1 MYIRY
6 TQIKTM
12 KTKLR
17 LGALLLFAFTLTT
30 YAQQNVLSKIKTYF
44 TQPVDV
50 SFSKGVNAQY
60 LNNTAFDT
68 LAAYINRAKYT
79 IDVAQ
84 YEYKTYT
91 GDPIATALNNA
102 HTRGVKIRYIQDG
115 SYAPTNTGV
124 SLLNAAIPVIASPT
138 GGVYGIMHNKFV
150 IIDEYSTDTT
160 KAIVWTGSPDWDLA
174 MKSGDY
180 NNIIIFQSKVLARA
194 FTHEFDIMWGDTTH
208 GGPSNSTNSKFGPN
222 KPNSGSH
229 HFVIGGAK
237 VDLYFSPSDSTNNHI
252 VTTINSAVTDL
263 YCGMFTFTETTSAS
277 DIVNRKNAGAFAA
290 AILDK
295 YSSGTY
301 TPYTT
306 TLPGGLGTN
315 FLGYNS
321 SNTLYHNKY
330 LIVNASAP
338 CHNPTVLTGSHNW
351 TASADSKNDE
361 NTVIVYDDTIANQYL
376 QSFAGDFK
384 AISGSSLSKVAN
396 PCPPLGM
403 NRLSNIQSA
412 LSFYPNPNKGQVT
425 IQYNLTQDTQVSMT
439 VYNMLGENI
448 ATLVN
453 DRMLEAGAH
462 TFTFHGNAPGVYLL
476 QVNEGKQVYMHKM
489 IQTE

>member
-1 MYIRY
+1 
-6 TQIKTM
+6 M
-12 KTKLR
+12 KTKLP
-17 LGALLLFAFTLTT
+17 LWALLLFAFTLSMH
-30 YAQQNVLSKIKTYF
+30 AQQNVLSKIKTYF

-79 IDVAQ
+79 IDIAQ

-150 IIDEYSTDTT
+150 IIDEYSADTT

-194 FTHEFDIMWGDTTH
+194 FTHEFNIMWGDTTH
-208 GGPSNSTNSKFGPN
+208 GGASNSTNSKFGPN
-222 KPNSGSH
+222 KPNSGTH

-252 VTTINSAVTDL
+252 ISTINSAVTDL
-263 YCGMFTFTETTSAS
+263 YCGMFTFTHTTDAN
-277 DIVNRKNAGAFAA
+277 DIVARKNAGVFCA

-306 TLPGGLGTN
+306 ILPGALGTN
-315 FLGYNS
+315 FQGYNS

-338 CHNPTVLTGSHNW
+338 CHSPAVLTGSHNW

-376 QSFAGDFK
+376 QSFTGDFK
-384 AISGSSLSKVAN
+384 AISGASLTKVPN
-396 PCPPLGM
+396 PFAPQGISTV
-403 NRLSNIQSA
+403 SNIQST
-412 LSFYPNPNKGQVT
+412 LSFYPNPNRGQVI
-425 IQYNLTQDTQVSMT
+425 IQYSLPQDTRVSIT
-439 VYNMLGENI
+439 VYNMLGEKVAAI
-448 ATLVN
+448 VN
-453 DRMLEAGAH
+453 DRMLEAGVH
-462 TFTFHGNAPGVYLL
+462 TFIFNGDAPGVYLL
-476 QVNEGKQVYMHKM
+476 QVNEGKYMYTHKL